1 MLGHASIVT
10 CLVSKS
16 RRLLPS
22 RLRIGVSLHIHGI
35 VEDTT
40 DGEQVTI
47 STAYEEVPRA
57 VDTSTPRAC
66 AALGQVPGE
75 HAVPQLGAQCMPD
88 IVGS

>member
-10 CLVSKS
+10 REVSKLG
-16 RRLLPS
+16 RLLPG
-22 RLRIGVSLHIHGI
+22 LLLIGTALHIHGI

-40 DGEQVTI
+40 DDEHVTN

-57 VDTSTPRAC
+57 VDTSTTRAC
-66 AALGQVPGE
+66 ATLGQVPGE
-75 HAVPQLGAQCMPD
+75 HAVPQLGAQCRPD